1 MDASVLT
8 VAIIAA
14 ALVIRTAL
22 SEIRSPGSARQEWA
36 FVTDGVA
43 MLSGAV
49 AALCLGALGWYH
61 AGCGAV
67 AWAGPAGL
75 LVAYLTG
82 QRRPGA

>member
-36 FVTDGVA
+36 CVTDGVA

-49 AALCLGALGWYH
+49 VPSAW
-61 AGCGAV
+61 V
-67 AWAGPAGL
+67 PWAGTTRDAARWRGRDWRASWWP
-75 LVAYLTG
+75 T
-82 QRRPGA
+82 

>member
-67 AWAGPAGL
+67 EWAGPAGL
-75 LVAYLTG
+75 LVAT
-82 QRRPGA
+82 